1 MEANPTS
8 AAPRPYLLYGPE
20 DRLPFGPALLVSLQQ
35 VAAMVVGVVTPALIL
50 SHALGF
56 APADTSYLV
65 SMALIAAGLGTFLQ
79 TSKFGPVGSGLLS
92 VAGTSFA
99 FLQPLIDAGGAG
111 GLPLMFGMSLACA
124 PTLFLFVPFLTRL
137 RRVFTPLVSGV
148 VVLLIGLS
156 IIPEA
161 MPGVTARVSPGAPVW
176 AGAAVAAAVIAV
188 VLLAQSVGGN
198 RARLASI
205 LLGVLAGYVI
215 CALFGWLHVPS
226 GGPVSSV
233 TLPRIL
239 PHGLSFQWRFVLPF
253 AFIYLASLLEALGD
267 MTATSQLSGLETEGP
282 AYARRIRGGVL
293 SDAITCAV
301 SGIIG
306 SFPST
311 TYAQNNGVIQITGVS
326 SRHVG
331 KWMAL
336 ILVGLGLFPGVA
348 RWVTAMPEPVLGG
361 MAILLFGLVS
371 VAGLRLIA
379 LSGISHRDGLIV
391 ALSLGIGLGT
401 ASQHEWVGTLHPLL
415 QTFLGSSVSAGGLT
429 ALLLNLVLPGRR
441 GHPHAEA

>member
-1 MEANPTS
+1 
-8 AAPRPYLLYGPE
+8 
-20 DRLPFGPALLVSLQQ
+20 
-35 VAAMVVGVVTPALIL
+35 
-50 SHALGF
+50 
-56 APADTSYLV
+56 
-65 SMALIAAGLGTFLQ
+65 
-79 TSKFGPVGSGLLS
+79 
-92 VAGTSFA
+92 
-99 FLQPLIDAGGAG
+99 
-111 GLPLMFGMSLACA
+111 
-124 PTLFLFVPFLTRL
+124 
-137 RRVFTPLVSGV
+137 
-148 VVLLIGLS
+148 
-156 IIPEA
+156 
-161 MPGVTARVSPGAPVW
+161 MPGVTARVQPSAPVW

-205 LLGVLAGYVI
+205 LLGVLAGYAI
-215 CALFGWLHVPS
+215 CALLGWLHVPR
-226 GGPVSSV
+226 GAGASSV

-239 PHGLSFQWRFVLPF
+239 PHGLAFQWKFVLPF

-336 ILVGLGLFPGVA
+336 ILVTLGLFPGVA
-348 RWVTAMPEPVLGG
+348 SWVTAMPQPVLGG

-379 LSGISHRDGLIV
+379 ISGISHRDGLIV

-441 GHPHAEA
+441 GHPHAGA